1 MSKQHIRIRFN
12 LSEAALGF
20 ETLNK
25 ELLAL
30 PDEKAIRLRIM
41 KILHDYSQS
50 VSTSAIPFQTM
61 TQLFKPAS
69 HVDLVSVVQAPP
81 PVADAVVHQAVEIS
95 NSEAMRNA
103 FKANGLE
110 VDTH

>member
-20 ETLNK
+20 EGLNK

-50 VSTSAIPFQTM
+50 VSTPAIPFQTVPPA
-61 TQLFKPAS
+61 FKPAS
-69 HVDLVSVVQAPP
+69 HVGLVSVVQAPT
-81 PVADAVVHQAVEIS
+81 PVVNALVNQAVEIS